1 MTGVLVSRR
10 EHNKLSL
17 CKINCMM
24 GANPI
29 PDFKME
35 GKKMFRKLFNMWIRY
50 KTKNLTRIPLFTM
63 VLDYRKYQQD
73 GKPGSCTFYAHPD
86 IAQDEFVK
94 EKLGEVVDHIRDN
107 YDMDIFTR
115 V

>member
-1 MTGVLVSRR
+1 MKR
-10 EHNKLSL
+10 
-17 CKINCMM
+17 KI
-24 GANPI
+24 
-29 PDFKME
+29 
-35 GKKMFRKLFNMWIRY
+35 FNMWLRHR
-50 KTKNLTRIPLFTM
+50 TKNLTQIPLFTM

-73 GKPGSCTFYAHPD
+73 GKPGSCKFYAHPD

-107 YDMDIFTR
+107 YDLDIFTR

>member
-63 VLDYRKYQQD
+63 VFDYRKYKQD
-73 GKPGSCTFYAHPD
+73 GKPGSCTFYTNPE
-86 IAQDEFVK
+86 IARDEFVK

-107 YDMDIFTR
+107 YDLDIFTR

>member
-1 MTGVLVSRR
+1 
-10 EHNKLSL
+10 
-17 CKINCMM
+17 
-24 GANPI
+24 
-29 PDFKME
+29 
-35 GKKMFRKLFNMWIRY
+35 MFRKLFNMWIRY
-50 KTKNLTRIPLFTM
+50 KTKNLNRIPLFTM

-73 GKPGSCTFYAHPD
+73 GKPVSCTFYAHPD

-107 YDMDIFTR
+107 YDLDIFTR

>member
-1 MTGVLVSRR
+1 MKR
-10 EHNKLSL
+10 
-17 CKINCMM
+17 KI
-24 GANPI
+24 
-29 PDFKME
+29 
-35 GKKMFRKLFNMWIRY
+35 FNMWLRHR
-50 KTKNLTRIPLFTM
+50 TKNLTQIPLFTM

-107 YDMDIFTR
+107 YVLDIFTR